1 MSSMVDRCAEME
13 KEEAQNKAMRMD
25 EMRIEDVRCAVDWM
39 TERIRKKTGNYSLSF
54 PADWMPETGMV
65 VVASDNTLLAVAT
78 LYLEKSSPVA
88 VCGWCVAN
96 PQNKSLES
104 YSAINLL
111 MAAMPVYAKRLGAKY
126 LLTTFG
132 NRGINSVLDKC
143 GFIQGETSEN
153 KFMIL

>member
-1 MSSMVDRCAEME
+1 MSSMKTQNKEMCTAEMTV
-13 KEEAQNKAMRMD
+13 
-25 EMRIEDVRCAVDWM
+25 EDVRCAVDWM
-39 TERIRKKTGNYSLSF
+39 TERIRKKNGNDSLSF
-54 PADWMPETGMV
+54 PADWMPETGLSV
-65 VVASDNTLLAVAT
+65 VSGDSRLLAVAT

-88 VCGWCVAN
+88 VCGWCVSN
-96 PQNKSLES
+96 PENRPSES

-111 MAAMPVYAKRLGAKY
+111 MAAMPIYAKRLGAKY

-132 NRGINSVLDKC
+132 DRGINSVLDKC